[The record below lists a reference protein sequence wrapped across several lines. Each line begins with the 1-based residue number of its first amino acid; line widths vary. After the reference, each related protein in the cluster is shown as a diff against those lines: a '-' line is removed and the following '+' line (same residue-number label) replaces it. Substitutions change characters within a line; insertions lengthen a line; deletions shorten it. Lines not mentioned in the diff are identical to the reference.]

1 MTSTVGTYAG
11 RAYFYTVSIT
21 TSPSCLE
28 ALVGL
33 RRACETPDPAALYL
47 DTLGLSELEL
57 RDYLTAA
64 HSDVAALFR
73 DCRTVAIQ
81 STAARIESYLRRLY
95 RPASLVDSVRVG
107 HYASTF
113 GYEPL
118 LAGTLGGY
126 TLTLDRPDS
135 YLTLSIPTVSLQVET
150 TMPVDLYLYDLDE
163 GALLA
168 TTQIDCVADQVVT
181 QAVHWTVTADRR
193 RRRLFVGY
201 DRDAVRGVTAT
212 LNPGRS
218 SSGCSTCTRSS
229 YRPWPGLDAQ
239 VATVP
244 LGSPTWA
251 NVTTANKAA
260 GLSLVTSVTCDHA
273 GWLCSLSASLA
284 LPLAYATAREIYDR
298 ALRTTF
304 ADRLT
309 PRTTDPERLRELRAE
324 YATLADGLL
333 TQLLGSVPP
342 PQDDLCY
349 LCERKLHTIISLP

>member
-1 MTSTVGTYAG
+1 MTSTVGHAVG
-11 RAYFYTVSIT
+11 RAYFYTVSTT
-21 TSPSCLE
+21 TSPNCLE

-33 RRACETPDPAALYL
+33 RRACETSDPAALYL

-64 HSDVAALFR
+64 HADVAALFR

-81 STAARIESYLRRLY
+81 STATRIESYLRRLY

-107 HYASTF
+107 HAASTF

-118 LAGTLGGY
+118 LGGTLGGY
-126 TLTLDRPDS
+126 ALTLDRPDS
-135 YLTLSIPTVSLQVET
+135 YLTLAIPTISLQVET
-150 TMPVDLYLYDLDE
+150 TTQVTVYLYDLDE

-168 TTQIDCVADQVVT
+168 STQVDCLADQVT
-181 QAVHWTVTADRR
+181 THAVHWTVSADRR
-193 RRRLFVGY
+193 RRRLFVGF
-201 DRDAVRGVTAT
+201 DRDAVRGVTYTVNAST
-212 LNPGRS
+212 TR
-218 SSGCSTCTRSS
+218 GCGTCSKSS
-229 YRPWPGLDAQ
+229 YRPWPGLEAQ
-239 VATVP
+239 AATVP
-244 LGSPTWA
+244 LGGETYA
-251 NVTTANKAA
+251 NLTGTRTAA
-260 GLSLVTSVTCDHA
+260 GLSLVASVTCDHA

-298 ALRTTF
+298 ALRSTF
-304 ADRLT
+304 AERLT

-349 LCERKLHTIISLP
+349 LCERKQTTLIALP